1 MSLLSTLHARLS
13 ELQQQLADAQ
23 QRVSATAASEAERD
37 GLRDSLRDSLKEQ
50 IIALYKEVDGVV
62 SEAQGL
68 KEQVKTLASE
78 WKHLA
83 PPKVAGAVS
92 TPAAAAG
99 GPPRVD
105 HLGASTFIEKGWS
118 KLSLGDAVGAEAT
131 LRKALQLAPGSNEAE
146 TLLGWSLMQQ
156 EQLDAATQH
165 LHAVLLRDSS
175 HALARATL
183 GAVCLQRGDTDAAI
197 EHLGQVIRADRDR
210 KATLY
215 AHLYLGQLSRERERF
230 DDAERFFRQAL
241 ELGPN
246 LLQAWYELGWTYWL
260 AGRPGDAVTA
270 WRTGAEANK
279 FSPWGKRCAEVLVEV
294 EQGGAPLRR

>member
-1 MSLLSTLHARLS
+1 MSSLSTLTARLS
-13 ELQQQLADAQ
+13 ELQAALAAAQ
-23 QRVSATAASEAERD
+23 QRAGTGARDAGERD
-37 GLRDSLRDSLKEQ
+37 TLKAE
-50 IIALYKEVDGVV
+50 IIALYKQVDAVV
-62 SEAQGL
+62 SEAQAL

-83 PPKVAGAVS
+83 PPAA
-92 TPAAAAG
+92 PAASPNAG
-99 GPPRVD
+99 PLRVD

-146 TLLGWSLMQQ
+146 TLLGWSLLQQ
-156 EQLDAATQH
+156 EQLEAATQH
-165 LHAVLLRDSS
+165 LHAVLLRDST

-183 GAVCLQRGDTDAAI
+183 GAVCLKRGETEAAI
-197 EHLGQVIRADRDR
+197 EHLGQAIRTDRDR

-215 AHLYLGQLSRERERF
+215 AHLYLGQLYRDRAMY
-230 DDAERFFRQAL
+230 DDAEGFFHKAL

-260 AGRPGDAVTA
+260 AGRSGDAVAA

-279 FSPWGKRCAEVLVEV
+279 FSPWGKRCAEVIVEV
-294 EQGGAPLRR
+294 EQGGAPALR

>member
-1 MSLLSTLHARLS
+1 MTMSPVAPLTERLV
-13 ELQQQLADAQ
+13 ELQAQLAAAQ
-23 QRVSATAASEAERD
+23 QRASAGTLESAEREA
-37 GLRDSLRDSLKEQ
+37 LKDA
-50 IIALYKEVDGVV
+50 IIALYKQVDAVIV
-62 SEAQGL
+62 ETQAL
-68 KEQVKTLASE
+68 KEQVKALASE
-78 WKHLA
+78 WKHIA
-83 PPKVAGAVS
+83 PPTGASAAVAN
-92 TPAAAAG
+92 AG
-99 GPPRVD
+99 LPRVD

-131 LRKALQLAPGSNEAE
+131 LRKALQLAPGSNDAE

-165 LHAVLLRDSS
+165 LHAVLLRDST

-183 GAVCLQRGDTDAAI
+183 GAVCLKRGDANAAI
-197 EHLGQVIRADRDR
+197 DHLGQAIRSDRDR

-215 AHLYLGQLSRERERF
+215 AHLYLGQLYRERAMY
-230 DDAERFFRQAL
+230 DDAEGFFHKAL

-260 AGRPGDAVTA
+260 AGRSGDAVAA

-279 FSPWGKRCAEVLVEV
+279 FSPWGKRCAEVIIEV
-294 EQGGAPLRR
+294 EQGGGPSPRSG

>member
-1 MSLLSTLHARLS
+1 MSTLPPLAARLA
-13 ELQQQLADAQ
+13 ELQAALAAAQ
-23 QRVSATAASEAERD
+23 QRANTGALPAPERE
-37 GLRDSLRDSLKEQ
+37 GLKEE
-50 IIALYKEVDGVV
+50 IIALYKQVDAAV
-62 SEAQGL
+62 SEAQAL
-68 KEQVKTLASE
+68 KEQVKALAGE

-83 PPKVAGAVS
+83 PRGESTTGAATVA
-92 TPAAAAG
+92 PAGGAAG
-99 GPPRVD
+99 GPARVD

-146 TLLGWSLMQQ
+146 TLLGWALLEQ

-165 LHAVLLRDSS
+165 LHAVLLRDSQ

-183 GAVCLQRGDTDAAI
+183 GAVCVRRGDGDAAVD
-197 EHLGQVIRADRDR
+197 HLGQAIRSDRDR

-215 AHLYLGQLSRERERF
+215 AHLYLGQLYRGRAMY
-230 DDAERFFRQAL
+230 DDAERFFHKAL

-260 AGRPGDAVTA
+260 AGRTGDAVAA

-279 FSPWGKRCAEVLVEV
+279 FSPWGKRCAEVIVDV
-294 EQGGAPLRR
+294 EQGGAPSLR